1 MSEVEALLDGGQVP
15 ERGPRRNGSL
25 SPAATSRESSG
36 RTEARVESRRG
47 TRREGGG
54 SEWTIEPH
62 DPVADRRTLESL
74 ADRCQWFGPLIG
86 LEPGEEPDGVRFEVT
101 GSARWFGGEPAL
113 VGKLGDWLRRLG
125 YWPRIAVADTLGS
138 AWGLARFA
146 SPEASCR
153 LRLDRTNDTGTN
165 DTGVSGDECAAEAIG
180 ADDDAA
186 NDDTLDDSA
195 AEERVALR
203 EPYRTRRLRTAWS
216 GGATEAPGGREG
228 WVEGAIERH
237 RLERLEDE
245 IERPVGRAVRETL
258 QERNREGNRQGKSRT
273 ESETPSLEGASDDPW
288 RSVSERCSPGL
299 AWIAPRGDRREF
311 GALPIAALRVA
322 SETVELLRQLGIE
335 RVHQLGSLPREG
347 LATRLGTALIERL
360 DQAEGRQEEPWNVFR
375 AIPEFRCELDLEAPS
390 ADRTIIDSWLE
401 EVLRRVTETLRRR
414 RCGALRL
421 DVTAWGQAEPCAR
434 WRVDLFRPS
443 ADLRHL
449 LGLLRLQIDCRAPTA
464 PVARLE
470 VEVPLSGEL
479 EIRQQELF
487 DDGSGDRR
495 AAGELIE
502 TLSGRLGRER
512 VLEVTLRD
520 GAQPE
525 FAFTPRPVTGS
536 VRSRLARA
544 RPRPQRVRFE
554 TSREIQG
561 DEATALARLPSG
573 LAALR
578 RPLRCWNPPL
588 PIEAVGRANERSG
601 GAESGGR
608 GGGSAPHDSLPA
620 ALRFP
625 HGLRAI
631 RRGWGPERIET
642 GWWRGP
648 RIRRDYYVVETEDG
662 YRYWIFRTRD
672 PDAWFLHG
680 AF

>member
-15 ERGPRRNGSL
+15 EKGPRRNGSL
-25 SPAATSRESSG
+25 PLAAASRKSSG
-36 RTEARVESRRG
+36 RTESRSGARRDE
-47 TRREGGG
+47 GG

-62 DPVADRRTLESL
+62 DPVADRRALESL

-146 SPEASCR
+146 SPEALCR
-153 LRLDRTNDTGTN
+153 LKLDRTSDVGTN
-165 DTGVSGDECAAEAIG
+165 GDGHAARASEV
-180 ADDDAA
+180 DDDAA
-186 NDDTLDDSA
+186 NDDATDDSA
-195 AEERVALR
+195 AEERAAWR
-203 EPYRTRRLRTAWS
+203 EPSRTRRLRTAWS

-245 IERPVGRAVRETL
+245 IERPVGRAVREARH
-258 QERNREGNRQGKSRT
+258 EGNREGNREGKGRAD
-273 ESETPSLEGASDDPW
+273 SERPSLASTSVDPW
-288 RSVSERCSPGL
+288 GSVAERRSPGL

-375 AIPEFRCELDLEAPS
+375 ATPEFRCELDLEAPS

-421 DVTAWGQAEPCAR
+421 DVTAWGAAEPCAR

-449 LGLLRLQIDCRAPTA
+449 LGLLRLQIDCRTPTA

-536 VRSRLARA
+536 LRSRLARA

-554 TSREIQG
+554 TARERQEDDPSG
-561 DEATALARLPSG
+561 LARLPSG

-588 PIEAVGRANERSG
+588 PIEVVGRADERSG
-601 GAESGGR
+601 RAENGGR

-648 RIRRDYYVVETEDG
+648 WIRRDYYVIETEDG